1 MIRNKVEQLS
11 KDNNALGVFTELAGG
26 LDDIL
31 NKLSGISSQI
41 HTEYN
46 NIKTDIAIIE
56 KDISDTSIS
65 NNTEVYSDY
74 ELFKLNQQG
83 KSYSDLEKITGIKKS
98 TIAKKIQKIRLE
110 TKQLFSDEYISGLD
124 DADLKS
130 IFIKLKREGIKR
142 GIIKTSK

>member
-11 KDNNALGVFTELAGG
+11 KDNNALGVFTEIAGG

-46 NIKTDIAIIE
+46 NIKTDIAVIE
-56 KDISDTSIS
+56 KDISDTSVS
-65 NNTEVYSDY
+65 NNTEIYSDY

-110 TKQLFSDEYISGLD
+110 TKQLFSDEYISSLD

>member
-1 MIRNKVEQLS
+1 MIKDKVEQLS

-46 NIKTDIAIIE
+46 NINTDIAVIE
-56 KDISDTSIS
+56 KKFDNTSL
-65 NNTEVYSDY
+65 NNSTEVYSDY

-83 KSYSDLEKITGIKKS
+83 KSYADLERITGIKKS

-110 TKQLFSDEYISGLD
+110 TKQLFSDEYISSLD
-124 DADLKS
+124 DDDFKS

-142 GIIKTSK
+142 GIIRTNK

>member
-1 MIRNKVEQLS
+1 MIKDKVEQLS
-11 KDNNALGVFTELAGG
+11 KDNNALGVFTEIAGG
-26 LDDIL
+26 LDAIL

-46 NIKTDIAIIE
+46 NINTDIAVIE
-56 KDISDTSIS
+56 KKIDNTSFNKS
-65 NNTEVYSDY
+65 TEVYSDY

-110 TKQLFSDEYISGLD
+110 TKQLFSDEYISSLD
-124 DADLKS
+124 DAELKS
-130 IFIKLKREGIKR
+130 IFIKLKHEGIRR
-142 GIIKTSK
+142 GIIRTSK

>member
-1 MIRNKVEQLS
+1 MIKDKVEQLS

-46 NIKTDIAIIE
+46 NINTDIAVIE
-56 KDISDTSIS
+56 KKFDNTSLN

-83 KSYSDLEKITGIKKS
+83 KSYADLERITGIKKS

-130 IFIKLKREGIKR
+130 IFVKLRHECVKR
-142 GIIKTSK
+142 GIIRTNK